1 MGVVCAPDFAEA
13 CSPGCHQM
21 LEAPEQ
27 GQGYGGAPDTA
38 QHAGQL
44 LTHSHGVLHYEPG
57 MALQKHFLEMREV
70 VQGGGLY
77 KGWTIEQSLR
87 HQVRVH
93 CGEGHRQQQGGE
105 TEGQSREGA
114 PREGTDHRSHMLREK
129 MTLLSRW
136 LGVPRVLKEET

>member
-1 MGVVCAPDFAEA
+1 M
-13 CSPGCHQM
+13 
-21 LEAPEQ
+21 
-27 GQGYGGAPDTA
+27 
-38 QHAGQL
+38 
-44 LTHSHGVLHYEPG
+44 
-57 MALQKHFLEMREV
+57 
-70 VQGGGLY
+70 Y

-129 MTLLSRW
+129 MALLSRW
-136 LGVPRVLKEET
+136 LGVPRVLKEEM